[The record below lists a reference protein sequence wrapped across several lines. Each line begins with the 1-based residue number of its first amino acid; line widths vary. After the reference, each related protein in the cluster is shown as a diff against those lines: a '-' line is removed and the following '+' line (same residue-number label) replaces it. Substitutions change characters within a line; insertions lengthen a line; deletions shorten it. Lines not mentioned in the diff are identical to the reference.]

1 MWRSTLCDVTKGCLA
16 AILGADLPV
25 SKLAEGSNR
34 PESCRL
40 QTEGLTGGFPSLQ
53 SGSGAV
59 GPSTSLLLEGSAADS
74 TLPIQSEMR
83 ESGSLEL
90 ESALESTAPPP
101 PSKEAEKAATMPVEP
116 LRTQAVLLEGML
128 GRKHDLEG
136 SGKKAS
142 NR

>member
-1 MWRSTLCDVTKGCLA
+1 MCFSVCL
-16 AILGADLPV
+16 PWF
-25 SKLAEGSNR
+25 
-34 PESCRL
+34 C
-40 QTEGLTGGFPSLQ
+40 SLQ

-59 GPSTSLLLEGSAADS
+59 GPSTGLLEGSIADS
-74 TLPIQSEMR
+74 TLPIQSEMK

-90 ESALESTAPPP
+90 ESALESALVSTVLPP
-101 PSKEAEKAATMPVEP
+101 KEAEKAATMPVEP
-116 LRTQAVLLEGML
+116 LRAQTVLQEGML

>member
-1 MWRSTLCDVTKGCLA
+1 MCSFSD
-16 AILGADLPV
+16 
-25 SKLAEGSNR
+25 
-34 PESCRL
+34 RL
-40 QTEGLTGGFPSLQ
+40 SWSFSSLQ

-59 GPSTSLLLEGSAADS
+59 GPSTGLQEGSVADA

-90 ESALESTAPPP
+90 ESALDSTAPLP
-101 PSKEAEKAATMPVEP
+101 KEAEKAATMPVEP
-116 LRTQAVLLEGML
+116 LRTQTVLQEGML